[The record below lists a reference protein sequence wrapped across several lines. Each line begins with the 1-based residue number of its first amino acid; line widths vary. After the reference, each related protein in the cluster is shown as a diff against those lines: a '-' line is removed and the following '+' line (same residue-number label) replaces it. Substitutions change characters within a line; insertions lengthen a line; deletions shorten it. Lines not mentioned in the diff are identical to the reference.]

1 MVYLF
6 VMQSEDKGRKYCNEL
21 KVKTKESY
29 TKVESVYCSILGS
42 DIKFNSIGF
51 RHLQYKPDGTARD
64 TKEVIYKMKL
74 YPLAIP
80 VIKNAIGI
88 SEERKV
94 QIRVS
99 RRKDSPMKKG
109 IAYALVAIVGNKNP
123 VAVIVIIVKIGNGQP
138 FFYSIMKDNKKR

>member
-1 MVYLF
+1 VLQLQI
-6 VMQSEDKGRKYCNEL
+6 MQSQDKDRKYCNEL
-21 KVKTKESY
+21 KVKTKETY
-29 TKVESVYCSILGS
+29 TKVKSVYCPILDS
-42 DIKFNSIGF
+42 EIKFNSIGF

-64 TKEVIYKMKL
+64 VKEVIYKMKL

-88 SEERKV
+88 SEKRNV
-94 QIRVS
+94 QMRVS
-99 RRKDSPMKKG
+99 RRKGATMKKG

-123 VAVIVIIVKIGNGQP
+123 VAVRVIIVKLGKGQP